1 MPHKKNSLNGQA
13 ELDLLDSI
21 CANSNLNEK
30 THKKVSKDTKS
41 KKEKVVVVSDS
52 SDSESD

>member
-30 THKKVSKDTKS
+30 TNKK
-41 KKEKVVVVSDS
+41 
-52 SDSESD
+52 